1 MEGGLLPSDGTAP
14 TGEGQQDI
22 VAVPELAGL
31 DAALQLAGQ
40 DAATLPEGAQLLA
53 EGDTTP
59 VGQDD
64 TVEAYAIPAGS
75 AYIKEIG
82 ADITFSNDAE
92 NNAITN
98 AMQSALTYIKSL
110 YEDPEAPQQPKTATI
125 IVSDGIYQ
133 GGLNISSEAGSGS
146 VLAGLIAEILGLN
159 EEQASEIQIN
169 IIAEDAVA
177 EDGSFT
183 AEGEGGAQLEG
194 DVNINFEGLDVVLAG
209 LYLSTRGMVNVEGAE
224 SVTYYGTTQDDV
236 VDIDVHNVTESVK
249 VDTGKGDDRVDVRV
263 EKRPNLEFAIELE
276 EGWQT
281 AFEGISSVASIEELP
296 AGLKEVMTNL
306 LNSIDNL
313 VIDEAL
319 DAAPLK
325 VDIDLGLGNDTL
337 DFTLVDTTDLAL
349 GTPNIGAGSGEGAT
363 PITLTYGF
371 DIDIGA
377 ADVNILGGD
386 GNDRIGIAGARA
398 FSLGQEVVQF
408 LTDHIAALSADFQK
422 TDFSLDGGLGDDVIT
437 VDTTAAF
444 STLGG
449 ITTSVKGD
457 EGFDRLHITGKLNDE
472 VDAAERITAQMDTDS
487 VEFSIEALAEITF
500 LGDIAGDVLALSF
513 EKQFAIAAQ
522 GIDAFTDSLE
532 NKRTIRLDG
541 EALTS
546 EALPFTNYEITG
558 RFIREGADDEAPSLD
573 FVSELVIPD
582 SGLLLTNVIYDAGD
596 GEVTVDRVIA
606 EGMNVLI
613 SGKHINVE
621 GEIVGRNILLQAVG
635 TDDVVIEGS
644 LSVIDDD
651 LAEEDDMSLEVGLY
665 EAESDRRITIGAD
678 ARIEASE
685 AVDVLAS
692 LALSEGYLPI
702 PELPGGITEGLELQ
716 PFVLKMGYASVD
728 VLGQIIAGGSV
739 RLGSELD
746 ILVNTTNGLASVVVP
761 IAVGVAV
768 GESTVTVGGDAV
780 IRSGAGAQLDAY
792 SDTSITADTVG
803 GMPKFA
809 LSLAVG
815 VLDTHV
821 TVEGNAKIEAQGD
834 IDLVANGAIT
844 TGSSSV
850 GKGPKALAIKPVS
863 GVYIAGT
870 FIQNDVSVQVLDQAS
885 LLALA
890 GDLRVDSTSRVRA
903 STVTVN
909 IPANEDAEGK
919 VSTKKVIGVVEKLL
933 GVKTDIA
940 GALRGL
946 ITGANGLDGFLDQA
960 VQVVDKPEK
969 QVKQFAGAFSLSYI
983 DNDNAARVDTTG
995 ALYAEGGLMVLARGE
1010 AYAEL
1015 RADASLYRTPPL
1027 DPVTGATVESAPQK
1041 AIGTAIGV
1049 TYFDNDNT
1057 SEIVCGVITAEDLRV
1072 DADMGFTGSGV
1083 TVKAGHIPS
1092 TANFG
1097 LGGAIAVH
1105 LASAVNE
1112 ATVGKDGNYTI
1123 EGGSVAVESTGSGHY
1138 LTVGDASGKRARR
1151 SITVGGL
1158 IIPFEPAN
1166 VVTANSTGV
1175 GAGIAVGL
1183 VGVDVTARIEDGVRF
1198 KGLPMTSALVNAS
1211 YHGTEH
1217 IEAAAGA
1224 AGGTSVVPVLAL
1236 GVGGVYTQAYL
1247 GSAADE
1253 ALSLTGDLAVTAVG
1267 QVERTMQVDAAAVGA
1282 GVGVGG
1288 AFGIGVFNDSAA
1300 ADLER
1305 AANAASVLVDA
1316 QSISRF
1322 DQKVIASA
1330 KGATPT
1336 TSPTGPKTLEE
1347 LKKQQQ
1353 QESQASGNTESQLD
1367 DALQN
1372 QSGAGGSNIGALNTE
1387 GEADR
1392 IADLNT
1398 QIASALAGSIG
1409 TNNVNSGAIS
1419 ALAQDRPRA
1428 QTQEGS
1434 VQVAA
1439 ALALN
1444 ILKNDSSARVGDA
1457 ASISADGDVSITS
1470 LVDTDAVISANAS
1483 ATNSTTGVGVGVAIN
1498 YVRIGNVAYLG
1509 APSVRADALTVRADI
1524 LEAEDKKSV
1533 EAIFADLMAYFADT
1547 EGVNML
1553 IDALVEARG
1562 YASLEDM
1569 LANDPEFKEAF
1580 EALDSDDPA
1589 ALEALIIELLA
1600 AQFSGETVDTSKAVF
1615 GALADS
1621 VVGSFT
1627 DMLTDP
1633 EFLLSLLLGGAQGKM
1648 DELFEKHGLT
1658 AEVAIQRVRD
1668 MVVTAM
1674 NIKFGNPSELDG
1686 VGNLISTTA
1695 ISGAG
1700 AANVGVAG
1708 AAAITLLETDTKAA
1722 ISDLNGR
1729 IDASGV
1735 VTIYAQGAQKVYTTA
1750 TASADK
1756 NGMPDKNKDGTG
1768 NAQGKTVGV
1777 GASAA
1782 IADVQATSEALLG
1795 EERTLNAAALSVVS
1809 ELRSDLDTISVAGSD
1824 PIARRDQ
1831 IAQEVPALG
1840 EMPLQ
1845 QNNTTTKDIAID
1857 ASVALSMIDNVVHAI
1872 VGSGAQLYLSGGAL
1886 IAPETDAE
1894 DLENVGLYLRA
1905 FQRGQTYSTASGF
1918 AVGDQAAVGAAV
1930 GVNLA
1935 NSDVRAAFRGDGT
1948 VAGKAQIEAITSNE
1962 DEASGLATVVGAD
1975 LDRYLSRIRDVF
1987 STLSLGETPP
1997 MLNVTIMNKING
2009 FAGPAMQTGANA
2021 IAGMPLLTM
2030 LMQKFNVMLPGN
2042 PTASG
2047 SAADAMGTVSE
2058 NASGATG
2065 QPLDQSAEQGQKINI
2080 AAAAGV
2086 TVTEHIAT
2094 AEIGGSLTAQSVDV
2108 NAENR
2113 ANYRTLAPAPAV
2125 TIATKNAN
2133 NISVGVAV
2141 SVNGNEANATVDG
2154 EVTATGDAATAQD
2167 DGDVRVSS
2175 TITQNMDGKYRGL
2188 LGAQALSGSIGG
2200 SGGKVGFAGA
2210 VSILIGHAKGLA
2222 QIAENAAVRGGDIAV
2237 TAQDKSKLAVRAGG
2251 LTASGAS
2258 AGIGASFALIYAENE
2273 LTARVGKG
2281 ASVTADSLTVK
2292 AEKLPVDADDY
2303 AFPFG
2308 WDTLFTVDVEEDAH
2322 KGLINLKLDKG
2333 KNGIAGIDIAIG
2345 TDDLLKVIDTLN
2357 YLASVNYYAES
2368 IAGAI
2373 TTGENTT
2380 AAVAG
2385 SVAMLFADSIT
2396 QAAIEDGANIAL
2408 RGGDASV
2415 TASSKTNARM
2425 IGGAIGAT
2433 SGKVGAGVNIASVD
2447 DQDRVY
2453 ARIGDGAVLTG
2464 AGDVSVLSSAERDQL
2479 AVTVAAGAS
2488 GTGGAAIGGG
2498 VNVIVT
2504 GGDVQAMVGENA
2516 NITANGLFKVDASN
2530 IADLTLVSTSLAG
2543 SSGSA
2548 AVGGTVAVI
2557 VSGNN
2562 ALASIGASASV
2573 NAADV
2578 LVEAVSEER
2587 LLDVLASLSGAA
2599 GSSPTVA
2606 GTIGVL
2612 VSESETRAE
2621 VGDGALLRA
2630 TAGSVTINANGEVKQ
2645 IVVLAAATGGTGAA
2659 AVGATVNVNVFEHK
2673 VLALIGE
2680 NAELIAEAMEAG
2692 SNVVITASAG
2702 DETIIVT
2709 VAGAGTTGAAGIAG
2723 AIPVIVSDSE
2733 VRASIG
2739 VAADIEAGDSVLVSA
2754 DLITGL
2760 YDVAGGFA
2768 AGSTAGVGATV
2779 NTTVLENEVSATI
2792 ADAARI
2798 IAHAIPAS
2806 ESGQAAGVPIP
2817 GRSERR
2823 RGVILRANADNR
2835 ILLASMSGGAAGTAG
2850 VAGVVNT
2857 LVDKNTVRAAVGDRV
2872 TIISGFEE
2880 DGETESGDSAE
2891 VAVEADDESE
2901 LYNIA
2906 GGIAAGGTAGVGASA
2921 VVMVYDKTLDA
2932 SIGDGG
2938 IVRASGDVRA
2948 HAASDDDIILLALS
2962 FAGGGSAAVGVGASV
2977 LVFQNDVTAQ
2987 LGGDIRSGA
2996 DVTIEALGDNSLYN
3010 IATALAGGGAA
3021 AVTPVAVVTYYE
3033 GATRAVVG
3041 ESAAITANGDFTMNA
3056 DSKEFITS
3064 DAAGVAIGGGAGVSG
3079 TVDVIISKQQT
3090 HSSTGNGARII
3101 ANAITVGAQDAI
3113 TTYAVAGTIAGSG
3126 TAAVGVTAVVSVLH
3140 ASTLAAIGDNNF
3152 LQTSSGDIAIDAD
3165 SLREINSYAAT
3176 AGVSGV
3182 AGVAATVMVTVVGG
3196 KLTQDSA
3203 DGLATGF
3210 DADSFLDDSFGLGH
3224 SAAQEYRKDD
3234 LGALL
3239 EGDGVYQGETEVGSD
3254 KGGGKSGFDIESG
3267 YVSDEFSTVN
3277 KDSSDPGKDFE
3288 IDETASDDIA
3298 AASELG
3304 AQKPSYDPADS
3315 VMATIG
3321 AGATVVSAG
3330 DISVLAYD
3338 DLVADMITGTLSG
3351 GMAGVGVGIAVG
3363 VAYSNVVAS
3372 VEDGASLSAAGDITI
3387 SARTGSTATEDG
3399 DQARTSEIAKAFEGS
3414 DKGIDFTQRTIR
3426 AISISASGGIAGISA
3441 AVASVN
3447 VYSNAIAYLEGDV
3460 EQAENLTISAVSD
3473 YPNELA
3479 ATLSVGGGAAAVG
3492 ASVALVIV
3500 GGNTEAS
3507 IVGDAQVDV
3516 AGAVKLDNQ
3525 LVSNATT
3532 GAAAV
3537 GVGGVS
3543 VNGAVS
3549 LASTRTRMDTFIG
3562 QGVRLNAGSLSMVS
3576 DAAMSARAYL
3586 ISGSVSSTA
3595 AVGLSAAVAI
3605 LSPTVL
3611 TYIGATPE
3619 GFDAAQ
3625 GASSAAVGK
3634 VTVENDILIKNDILD
3649 SNAIATILSTSA
3661 SAGVSVNGNVLLVFN
3676 QTSGVAGISR
3686 ANVEAARI
3694 AIDANNTVKAES
3706 FLAADTVG
3714 LNASIGI
3721 SVSYVHLRAD
3731 NRAIIDT
3738 EGVSV
3743 IADII
3748 EVYAGRENA
3757 QNSAEASA
3765 KAVAGI
3771 VSSIAVGVNAAVAD
3785 NDARNIAAIFG
3796 NGTLIARDAL
3806 TILANGKATAFAELT
3821 GLNIGTASVAA
3832 SVVVAVLR
3840 NEQRA
3845 ELDGP
3850 NVQAGDITVRSAL
3863 NEDDRVT
3870 TSATMHTG
3878 GGALINVRANVAVAY
3893 GRSASTAL
3901 FRPAMLTATGNLDI
3915 ASTGHA
3921 DTEAKIEN
3929 QDFGYLSATAMIALS
3944 YAQGRFDAGVE
3955 LPDSA
3960 EENRVGDISIGTDY
3974 TANAN
3979 VDLVPSSSGLA
3990 VNFYD
3995 LAVNVAIANA
4005 ASTANAWLGGQGA
4018 LAAGNVEIFA
4028 NGEAL
4033 AKAIVRKPNIDA
4045 SIAAVAANVM
4055 LAEVSAAQT
4064 AMAQDVRLTAQ
4075 SARVHSELNRGKTA
4089 VVEAYLGANGASM
4102 KASVVS
4108 ARANTA
4114 IARADAANHALIDGA
4129 TLALTG
4135 DFELFALGKHLR
4147 AGHRQGRGRLAR
4159 IWPASASTCW
4169 KPTPRATSRPLP
4181 PAASPR
4187 AISTSTL
4194 LRFLRRGHLRAAGQ
4208 RRLLQRCHRGHQH
4221 RQRQNDA
4228 TARAGIAPTTRGS
4241 ITIPAG
4247 DFTATGDITIA
4258 ATATARAL
4266 ADIQGV
4272 NIDIEGVSV
4281 AVNSATSDV
4290 SGTHEAV
4297 IEGGNVRGARLQ
4309 VISRFNENANENNAS
4324 SRATVGSNSGADIAL
4339 VSGNGNLAEAK
4350 ITVTAGAIVSGA
4362 TFNIAGAV
4370 EVLNNATS
4378 IARASINQPSSFSLV
4393 NVSVMEVI
4401 ADAAGTFSALFRAG
4415 EGGAASATSPCATP
4429 TPSTPRGDRRAGG
4442 LSGSILE
4449 GAGNTA
4455 KATTSVSGSAGFGSD
4470 GTLRVQAMCLRKC
4483 RPSATPLPPS
4493 AATASPSA
4501 ACAWPSTKCG
4511 RTSTPGRAPAPSARA
4526 LPMSAAASPSARCST
4541 SRKAA
4546 PNPPTARRPP
4556 CAARLAAQH
4565 LKRRHQQCLR
4575 QRHQPKRRAH
4585 RGPYPHRPGRDP
4597 ACADP

>member
-1 MEGGLLPSDGTAP
+1 MVWATTRWTSPSW
-14 TGEGQQDI
+14 
-22 VAVPELAGL
+22 
-31 DAALQLAGQ
+31 
-40 DAATLPEGAQLLA
+40 
-53 EGDTTP
+53 TP
-59 VGQDD
+59 
-64 TVEAYAIPAGS
+64 
-75 AYIKEIG
+75 
-82 ADITFSNDAE
+82 
-92 NNAITN
+92 
-98 AMQSALTYIKSL
+98 
-110 YEDPEAPQQPKTATI
+110 
-125 IVSDGIYQ
+125 
-133 GGLNISSEAGSGS
+133 
-146 VLAGLIAEILGLN
+146 
-159 EEQASEIQIN
+159 
-169 IIAEDAVA
+169 
-177 EDGSFT
+177 
-183 AEGEGGAQLEG
+183 
-194 DVNINFEGLDVVLAG
+194 
-209 LYLSTRGMVNVEGAE
+209 
-224 SVTYYGTTQDDV
+224 
-236 VDIDVHNVTESVK
+236 
-249 VDTGKGDDRVDVRV
+249 
-263 EKRPNLEFAIELE
+263 
-276 EGWQT
+276 
-281 AFEGISSVASIEELP
+281 
-296 AGLKEVMTNL
+296 
-306 LNSIDNL
+306 
-313 VIDEAL
+313 
-319 DAAPLK
+319 
-325 VDIDLGLGNDTL
+325 
-337 DFTLVDTTDLAL
+337 TDLAL
-349 GTPNIGAGSGEGAT
+349 GTPNIEAGTGEGAT

-408 LTDHIAALSADFQK
+408 LTDHIASLSADFQK

-522 GIDAFTDSLE
+522 GIDAFTDALE
-532 NKRTIRLDG
+532 NKRTVVLEG
-541 EALTS
+541 EALTG
-546 EALPFTNYEITG
+546 EALPFTNYEISGLTTKYASYEEREVLDPVTG
-558 RFIREGADDEAPSLD
+558 LPVLGEDGLPLTEMVGVDPYEVLEYI
-573 FVSELVIPD
+573 SELTIPD

-803 GMPKFA
+803 GKPKFA

-834 IDLVANGAIT
+834 IDLVANGAVT

-995 ALYAEGGLMVLARGE
+995 ALYAEGDLMVLARGE

-1057 SEIVCGVITAEDLRV
+1057 AEIVRGVITAEDLRV

-1151 SITVGGL
+1151 SITVGGM

-1253 ALSLTGDLAVTAVG
+1253 TLSLTGDLAVTAAG

-1387 GEADR
+1387 GEAGR

-1398 QIASALAGSIG
+1398 QIASALAGSVG

-1434 VQVAA
+1434 IQVAA

-1509 APSVRADALTVRADI
+1509 APSVRANALTVRADI

-1648 DELFEKHGLT
+1648 DELFEKYGLT

-1795 EERTLNAAALSVVS
+1795 EDRTLNAAALSVVS
-1809 ELRSDLDTISVAGSD
+1809 ELRNDLDTISVAGSD

-1872 VGSGAQLYLSGGAL
+1872 VGSGAQLYLSGGDL

-1894 DLENVGLYLRA
+1894 DLESVGLYLRA

-1935 NSDVRAAFRGDGT
+1935 NSDVRAAFLGDGT

-2080 AAAAGV
+2080 AAAAGA

-2113 ANYRTLAPAPAV
+2113 ANYRTLGTGAAV
-2125 TIATKNAN
+2125 TIATRNAN

-2222 QIAENAAVRGGDIAV
+2222 QIAENAVVRGGDIAV

-2322 KGLINLKLDKG
+2322 KGLINLKLDKS

-2504 GGDVQAMVGENA
+2504 GGDVQATVGENA

-2543 SSGSA
+2543 SSGGA

-2872 TIISGFEE
+2872 TIISSFEE

-3288 IDETASDDIA
+3288 IDENASDDIA

-3387 SARTGSTATEDG
+3387 SARTGSTATDDG

-3414 DKGIDFTQRTIR
+3414 DKGIDFTKRTIR

-3447 VYSNAIAYLEGDV
+3447 VYSNAIAWLEGDV

-3576 DAAMSARAYL
+3576 DAAMNARAYL

-3649 SNAIATILSTSA
+3649 SNAIATVLSTKREC
-3661 SAGVSVNGNVLLVFN
+3661 GNGSVNGNVLLVFN

-3706 FLAADTVG
+3706 FLAAGTVG
-3714 LNASIGI
+3714 SVAVGI

-3743 IADII
+3743 IADIV

-3757 QNSAEASA
+3757 RNSAEASA
-3765 KAVAGI
+3765 KSVAGSAGAI
-3771 VSSIAVGVNAAVAD
+3771 NVGVNAAIAD

-3821 GLNIGTASVAA
+3821 GLDIGAASVAA

-3878 GGALINVRANVAVAY
+3878 GGALFNARANVAVAY

-3901 FRPAMLTATGNLDI
+3901 FRPATLTATGNLDI

-3921 DTEAKIEN
+3921 DTEAKIDN
-3929 QDFGYLSATAMIALS
+3929 QKNCSYISATAMIALS

-3960 EENRVGDISIGTDY
+3960 EENRVGDISIRTDY

-3979 VDLVPSSSGLA
+3979 VDLMPSSSGLA

-4018 LAAGNVEIFA
+4018 LTAGNVEIFA

-4089 VVEAYLGANGASM
+4089 VAEAYLGANGASM

-4114 IARADAANHALIDGA
+4114 IARADATNHALIDGA

-4135 DFELFALGKHLR
+4135 DFELFALGNTYALATVKGEDGSLDL
-4147 AGHRQGRGRLAR
+4147 AGIGVNVLEAYAEGDFQAVASGSVSAR
-4159 IWPASASTCW
+4159 NINIYTTYDSYAE
-4169 KPTPRATSRPLP
+4169 
-4181 PAASPR
+4181 
-4187 AISTSTL
+4187 AIS
-4194 LRFLRRGHLRAAGQ
+4194 GQ
-4208 RRLLQRCHRGHQH
+4208 PGNGVSFSVATVDTNIANAK
-4221 RQRQNDA
+4221 NDA

-4297 IEGGNVRGARLQ
+4297 IEGGNVRGASLQ
-4309 VISRFNENANENNAS
+4309 VISRFNESANENNAS

-4378 IARASINQPSSFSLV
+4378 IARASINQPSSCSLV

-4415 EGGAASATSPCATP
+4415 EGGSSV
-4429 TPSTPRGDRRAGG
+4429 GDVTVRNAYTIYSHAETGAAGG
-4442 LSGSILE
+4442 LSGSIVE

-4470 GTLRVQAMCLRKC
+4470 GTLRVQGDVLAEVQAIGDAIATVSSHRLSLSGVRVAVNEVRADFNARQSASAVGTGTADVSGSVTIRSLLNEPESGSEPTHGAQATVRGPAGSLTSQQAAPTMPTPTPPAKTTRCIESLTLTAQAVTLLAQTHNFANAQAINGSTHQPGHLRQPLRREP
-4483 RPSATPLPPS
+4483 RPPT
-4493 AATASPSA
+4493 
-4501 ACAWPSTKCG
+4501 
-4511 RTSTPGRAPAPSARA
+4511 APAPPSPARPSPPPPAMWMWIRASYATSTSTAHAAGSASGISAAPTRTPRHMSARPNDRTGQPRQHRGRVGHRRRRQCGT
-4526 LPMSAAASPSARCST
+4526 LRLQHRLRRVHHHAR
-4541 SRKAA
+4541 
-4546 PNPPTARRPP
+4546 
-4556 CAARLAAQH
+4556 AARLLH
-4565 LKRRHQQCLR
+4565 
-4575 QRHQPKRRAH
+4575 RRASM
-4585 RGPYPHRPGRDP
+4585 PPPCRPKAITTPTP
-4597 ACADP
+4597 ASPMKATLPPPTSP